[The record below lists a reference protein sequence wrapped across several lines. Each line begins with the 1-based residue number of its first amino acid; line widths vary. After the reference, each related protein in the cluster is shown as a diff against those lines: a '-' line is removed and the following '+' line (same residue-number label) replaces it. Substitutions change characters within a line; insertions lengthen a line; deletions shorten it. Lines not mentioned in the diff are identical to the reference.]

1 MHCFEASSGKSL
13 LHFVNTL
20 IRQSMREINP
30 WRTGFLNIVQPP
42 LKPKGIIRQSREMR
56 SSLRGFWDKVYPL
69 VFDRN
74 WAFVCTQT

>member
-30 WRTGFLNIVQPP
+30 WRTGFLKHCPATPETQ
-42 LKPKGIIRQSREMR
+42 
-56 SSLRGFWDKVYPL
+56 
-69 VFDRN
+69 RN
-74 WAFVCTQT
+74 N